1 MAGFS
6 INHHEIDKFVREIK
20 KSIEQAAQRHQ
31 VKVPVGAS
39 LPDGFGTHSSIEDD
53 PYLSKA
59 LLWLDERAV
68 QEPGYVQD
76 LVDFAEREQVPQG
89 EAKGLALQLEQHGL
103 VRSAQGLVPSAE
115 VFLTDDGRIEVW
127 RLKKLAGD
135 RVRRANYSCNAFLRW
150 LYDQDAPIEPAEF
163 AHAHIAFF
171 AGTALTIDE
180 IAGAVAELIEHGLA
194 ESEAARD
201 DNDPYRL
208 CITAAG
214 TACIRS
220 GHPVRS
226 YMDSQNTAGT
236 TTNNYGNVI
245 NGGMSGGVVST
256 GDHNT
261 INGGNGIDA
270 QALANLVH
278 GLREVAPQLGL
289 DDVDAEDYTAEVETL
304 ERDGHDPEQ
313 GGRIWRRIVRLA
325 GPALTTA
332 VATGAGQQLVA
343 LGAGLY
349 S

>member
-31 VKVPVGAS
+31 VNVPIGAS
-39 LPDGFGTHSSIEDD
+39 LSDGFGTHSGIEDD

-59 LLWLDERAV
+59 LLWLDERSI

-76 LVDFAEREQVPQG
+76 LIDFAGREQLPQE
-89 EAKGLALQLEQHGL
+89 EAESLALQLEQHGL

-115 VFLTDDGRIEVW
+115 VFLTDDGRIEVR

-150 LYDQDAPIEPAEF
+150 LFDQDAPIEPGEF
-163 AHAHIAFF
+163 AHARTAFF
-171 AGTALTIDE
+171 AGSALAADE
-180 IAGAVAELIEHGLA
+180 IAGAGAELIEYGLA
-194 ESEAARD
+194 ESEGAQD
-201 DNDPYRL
+201 DNEPLRL
-208 CITAAG
+208 RITAVG
-214 TACIRS
+214 TACVRS

-226 YMDSQNTAGT
+226 YMDSRNTAGT

-245 NGGMSGGVVST
+245 NGGMTGGVVST
-256 GDHNT
+256 GDYNT
-261 INGGNGIDA
+261 INSGNGIDA

-289 DDVDAEDYTAEVETL
+289 DDVDAEDYAAEVETL
-304 ERDGHDPEQ
+304 ERDGHDPAQ
-313 GGRIWRRIVRLA
+313 GSRIWRRILRLA

-332 VATGAGQQLVA
+332 IASSAGQQLVA